1 MITIS
6 LARRRKSVVVNRRL
20 AVLESLTGLG
30 DDILDQKKAEA
41 DARMAVIDR
50 QGAEWRDLLNR
61 YPHKIV
67 ADWVERYPMGELKRL
82 LAREFPGA

>member
-1 MITIS
+1 VSTVA
-6 LARRRKSVVVNRRL
+6 LARRRKTVAVNRRL
-20 AVLESLTGLG
+20 AALETLTGLG
-30 DDILDQKKAEA
+30 DDILDKKKAEA

-61 YPHKIV
+61 YPHKDV
-67 ADWVERYPMGELKRL
+67 ATLAEIYPMAELKRT